1 MQVCRGRRQKEQKG
15 PQTNNPTNITTIL
28 RPHTLQRNHH
38 KLQHQRLP
46 FCPGY
51 PEPLSPNPT
60 KQKPSHSAL
69 TLHAPSRYNATGHH
83 LDRTSRKNNTMK
95 KPNPHRQER
104 DYLLYLARTAKKP
117 RGRSAAPITEAD
129 YAAVYTVPVN
139 NKAPIHGPCLI
150 WRRGLNTG
158 GYGQTS
164 HNGRKVLAHRLA
176 YEITRGSIPHNMHIL
191 HMCNRRSC
199 IQPAH
204 LYAGTPQ
211 ENADDKKT
219 NQNAFP
225 GPKPHLKN
233 STDKWRNAPNTSALN
248 HHIPN

>member
-1 MQVCRGRRQKEQKG
+1 
-15 PQTNNPTNITTIL
+15 
-28 RPHTLQRNHH
+28 
-38 KLQHQRLP
+38 
-46 FCPGY
+46 
-51 PEPLSPNPT
+51 
-60 KQKPSHSAL
+60 
-69 TLHAPSRYNATGHH
+69 
-83 LDRTSRKNNTMK
+83 MK

-164 HNGRKVLAHRLA
+164 HNGLKVLAHRLA

-211 ENADDKKT
+211 ENADDKKDKSKRFSGT
-219 NQNAFP
+219 EAAFEKLNRQVAECPKHVCPEPSHTQLSHQPQPEHKCNFVIATGDTKLCDVCYQPPLGTSLWWFLLEMAQQQIVDPQKHETQSRKQYLDLNPKSQNRP
-225 GPKPHLKN
+225 VP
-233 STDKWRNAPNTSALN
+233 W
-248 HHIPN
+248 